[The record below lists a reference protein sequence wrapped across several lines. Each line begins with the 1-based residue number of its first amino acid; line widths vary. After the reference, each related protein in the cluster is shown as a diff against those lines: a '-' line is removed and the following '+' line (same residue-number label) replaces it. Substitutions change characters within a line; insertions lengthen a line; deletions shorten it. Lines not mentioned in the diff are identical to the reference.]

1 MAGLKNHF
9 VGRQR
14 ELEFHQALGFAFKV
28 IKLLEKLF
36 RVTGFKVVVTLLDFV
51 LMEDV
56 AVGERVLFAQSVGP
70 VRVDQVKDVVA
81 VLQIHRQAFKPV
93 GDFTGDGLTLKA
105 AHLLEVRK
113 LRDFHTVHPHFPAKA
128 PGAERRVFPVVFHET
143 DVVDLRID
151 AERSEGIQIEIND
164 IDGSGL

>member
-1 MAGLKNHF
+1 MCVLKHGESQAFTRFVVALRHFTAEFADARNIGGAFGDADGTAGVKKVEGVSGLKNHF

-28 IKLLEKLF
+28 IKLLEELF

-70 VRVDQVKDVVA
+70 V
-81 VLQIHRQAFKPV
+81 
-93 GDFTGDGLTLKA
+93 
-105 AHLLEVRK
+105 
-113 LRDFHTVHPHFPAKA
+113 
-128 PGAERRVFPVVFHET
+128 
-143 DVVDLRID
+143 
-151 AERSEGIQIEIND
+151 
-164 IDGSGL
+164 